1 MRGDEE
7 LSKINSIK
15 LDLFKEIQLYLSL
28 KWNEGIHRYIYI
40 QLFVDDFGHYFFF
53 ITSRVCFYRYFSAS
67 LTLISL
73 GFVYPVLT
81 VVYLLFPAVNRFL
94 KNIVASE
101 LLFPSSDVDV
111 LRFEEDEP
119 LATLVLSLTDPATVV
134 AALFIYF

>member
-1 MRGDEE
+1 MRGDEK

-28 KWNEGIHRYIYI
+28 NEMKVYIDIYI